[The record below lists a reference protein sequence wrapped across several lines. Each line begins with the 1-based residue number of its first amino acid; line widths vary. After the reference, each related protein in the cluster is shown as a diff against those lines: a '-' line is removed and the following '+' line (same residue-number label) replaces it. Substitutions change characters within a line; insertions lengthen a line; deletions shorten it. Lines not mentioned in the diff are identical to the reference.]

1 MKFTNLREFRE
12 VWDEEKALL
21 NIFEYLKVHLT
32 ATLKNLSAGLR
43 KLNFEDNFEGWTET
57 NLSIPAGTEVPIRN
71 QISPEIPTKR
81 IIVRGGSGAQSV
93 TDGVTDWNS
102 NFVYLT
108 NQGGSPV
115 TISVVFLK

>member
-12 VWDEEKALL
+12 VWDEEESPK

-43 KLNFEDNFEGWTET
+43 KLKFEDNFEGWTET
-57 NLSIPAGTEVPIRN
+57 NLTLAASTEVAIRN

-81 IIVRGGSGAQSV
+81 LIVRGGAGAESV
-93 TDGVTDWNS
+93 TDGATVWNK
-102 NFVYLT
+102 NFVYLK

-115 TISVVFLK
+115 VISVVFLK